1 MRICKT
7 RVVKTTATL
16 ATKRDDEVFFIIKAR
31 GVDRALI
38 KQMRLYLNTAAEN
51 FIILRNGKEETE
63 CESVG
68 SAPERKREVSESPPS
83 RTREA
88 WEK

>member
-1 MRICKT
+1 MRVCKT
-7 RVVKTTATL
+7 RVVKTNTTL

-51 FIILRNGKEETE
+51 FIERVNGTEEAE

-68 SAPERKREVSESPPS
+68 SAPERKSEASESTPS
-83 RTREA
+83 WSREA

>member
-51 FIILRNGKEETE
+51 FIETVNGKEETE

-83 RTREA
+83 WTREA